1 MHAAV
6 AQPIVVRG
14 NDYGSEFGIHGM
26 SYRLNGTEFGGQP
39 VRTAQEVSISVIE
52 SV

>member
-1 MHAAV
+1 MECR
-6 AQPIVVRG
+6 IG
-14 NDYGSEFGIHGM
+14 
-26 SYRLNGTEFGGQP
+26 LNGTEFRGKP